1 MDHRYIQSTN
11 RLALSVSEGLSH
23 MRYTLWR
30 ISFLLHS
37 SLIRFGTSLSNSC
50 VWLLSNCR
58 EKEKK
63 KKTCWNVDWPYS
75 ISNFAL
81 DLDLDFLFS
90 ILYFLVLVEGKTG
103 AVASST
109 TQYKQEILNLA
120 QLCVVFF
127 ILQMVLDG
135 TTRTTSMFDWRN
147 ISQTKDMF
155 RRKNLFD
162 QLEGKNERENLPG
175 KQHNVCVCCR
185 QCCVVAAGERLK
197 KGEKIREIIRKKSR
211 RWNILW
217 HSQCAAPRPGG
228 LCVASNPPAK

>member
-81 DLDLDFLFS
+81 DLDFLFS

-135 TTRTTSMFDWRN
+135 TTRTTSMFDLRN

-155 RRKNLFD
+155 RRKIYSINWK
-162 QLEGKNERENLPG
+162 ERMRERTCREN
-175 KQHNVCVCCR
+175 NITCVS
-185 QCCVVAAGERLK
+185 VAGSAVQQLLER
-197 KGEKIREIIRKKSR
+197 G
-211 RWNILW
+211 
-217 HSQCAAPRPGG
+217 
-228 LCVASNPPAK
+228 